1 MGIYDIDTE
10 DLMKEIER
18 RRIVDSSVEM
28 SRGNIE
34 DGQWNVINFNF
45 LLLNA
50 ELKNG
55 ELVAEVDEV
64 ILHGEYAYN
73 AKYEHDEIGELEEV
87 YIFDSYGSMMSG
99 MGEMEYAI
107 KDIIEESNSSK
118 ITIDVFEI
126 FKDRLVKVICRGKAY
141 IIVKL

>member
-55 ELVAEVDEV
+55 ELVVEVDEV
-64 ILHGEYAYN
+64 MLHGEHAYH
-73 AKYEHDEIGELEEV
+73 AKYEHNETEGLEEV
-87 YIFDSYGSMMSG
+87 YIFHSYSAMMSE
-99 MGEMEYAI
+99 MSEMEYSI
-107 KDIIEESNSSK
+107 KNIIEESNSSK
-118 ITIDVFEI
+118 ITIDAFEI
-126 FKDRLVKVICRGKAY
+126 FKDRLVKVICRGKSY

>member
-1 MGIYDIDTE
+1 MRIYDIDTE

-18 RRIVDSSVEM
+18 RSIVDNSVKMSS
-28 SRGNIE
+28 GNIK

-50 ELKNG
+50 EFKNG

-64 ILHGEYAYN
+64 ILHGEYAYD
-73 AKYEHDEIGELEEV
+73 ATYEHNETEGLEEV
-87 YIFDSYGSMMSG
+87 YIFDSYSSMMSG
-99 MGEMEYAI
+99 MDEMEHAI
-107 KDIIEESNSSK
+107 KDIIDESNSSK

-126 FKDRLVKVICRGKAY
+126 FKDRLVKVVCRGKAY